1 MESSLI
7 PLALLAVAFYLLV
20 LRPSRKQRAK
30 ADAIRS
36 ALGPGAEVVTAGGIK
51 AAVVSVDEDDVVLEI
66 APGVHMHVLPGAIR
80 TVTTGVDDELDAPD
94 VLDEQETSPS
104 DPPEPTT

>member
-7 PLALLAVAFYLLV
+7 PLALLAVAFYFLV
-20 LRPSRKQRAK
+20 LRPTRKQRAK
-30 ADAIRS
+30 ADSIRA

-51 AAVVSVDEDDVVLEI
+51 GTVVSVEEDDVAVEI
-66 APGVHMHVLPGAIR
+66 APGVQMHFLPGAIR
-80 TVTTGVDDELDAPD
+80 SVTSGADDELA
-94 VLDEQETSPS
+94 EQQTQSS